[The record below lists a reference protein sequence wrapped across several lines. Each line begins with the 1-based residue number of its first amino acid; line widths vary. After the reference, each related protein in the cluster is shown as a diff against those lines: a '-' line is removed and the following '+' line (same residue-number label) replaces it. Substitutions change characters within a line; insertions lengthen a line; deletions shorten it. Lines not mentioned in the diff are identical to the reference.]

1 MIFLNPA
8 ILFGLLA
15 ASIPVII
22 HLFNLR
28 KLKKIE
34 FSTLAFLKELQKNK
48 IRKIKLK
55 QWILLALRVLIILFV
70 VMAFARPTLQS
81 VQIGGT
87 TSAAKTTAIFILD
100 DTFSMSVVDQKG
112 SYFNQSK
119 EIISQVISQLQEG
132 DEVGLILVSNPKV
145 ENRLT
150 SNFSEF
156 IKNVDQLDLSYSS
169 GDLNSAIVKAS
180 QLISES
186 KNFNKEIYVLSDFQ
200 KNKITKENLNN
211 DLSELLNVNVRLYTF
226 DLSDKDVFNLSVDEL
241 KINNQIFEKDKPVS
255 FSVTITNN
263 SNQDVNSAVVSIFMN
278 DERAAQKSFDVS
290 LGQSTIVE
298 IEAVPKITGFIDV
311 VTEIETDEIE
321 QDNKRF
327 ASLYIPEKISIGM
340 FSENPADLNFVDL
353 ALQTIG
359 EGKYTIEKKGLSQ
372 TTSQQLNKYQ
382 MIIVSTNSISSGIEQ
397 IKNYVRDGGG
407 LILFPASAPDAVKIN
422 QLYSQVGL
430 GINSSFVGKVNS
442 SDLKIKFDKTDFAH
456 PVFQN
461 IFQNEQKKKYES
473 PELNAYYRFSSTG
486 NQLIPL
492 VDGSA
497 FLSEYK
503 IGKGKIFV
511 FNSAPILSW
520 SDFPIKNIF
529 APLINKSVA
538 YLSSKDREENV
549 FLAGEEVNVSLKNT
563 NRSQLRIIKPNK
575 SEDFLNISENTGRDY
590 LSYSNTNIAGLYKF
604 YSGDNQIEDISIN
617 TNPTES
623 KTEYASKSDFEDYL
637 EQIKFAGKYVS
648 IDKESNIT
656 EKILQARFGAEL
668 WRYFLLVAIILAL
681 IEMTIARNAKKDLE
695 GLKSVE

>member
-70 VMAFARPTLQS
+70 VMAFARPALQS
-81 VQIGGT
+81 IQIGGT

-119 EIISQVISQLQEG
+119 EIISQVIAQLQEG
-132 DEVGLILVSNPKV
+132 DEVGLILVSAPKKG
-145 ENRLT
+145 NKLT
-150 SNFSEF
+150 SNLSEF
-156 IKNVDQLDLSYSS
+156 IKNIEQLDLSYSS

-200 KNKITKENLNN
+200 KNKITKENINS
-211 DLSELLNVNVRLYTF
+211 DLSEPLNESVRLYSF

-241 KINNQIFEKDKPVS
+241 KINNQIFEKDKPVN

-263 SNQDVNSAVVSIFMN
+263 SKQDVNSAVVSLFMD
-278 DERAAQKSFDVS
+278 DERAAQKSFDVNA
-290 LGQSTIVE
+290 GQSTIVD
-298 IEAVPKITGFIDV
+298 IEAAPKQTGYIDV
-311 VTEIETDEIE
+311 VAEIETDEIE

-327 ASLYIPEKISIGM
+327 ASLFIPEIISVGM
-340 FSENPADLNFVDL
+340 FAENPDDLTFVEL
-353 ALQTIG
+353 ALQTAG
-359 EGKYTIEKKGLSQ
+359 EGKYQIEKKNVNQ
-372 TTSQQLNKYQ
+372 INSQQLNKYQ
-382 MIIVSTNSISSGIEQ
+382 TIIITANSLVAGNEQ
-397 IKNYVRDGGG
+397 IKNYLKDGGG
-407 LILFPASAPDAVKIN
+407 LILFPSSAADAGKIN
-422 QLYSQVGL
+422 QLYSQLGL
-430 GINSSFVGKVNS
+430 RINTTFVGKVNG
-442 SDLKIKFDKTDFAH
+442 SDLKIKFDKTDFSH

-461 IFQNEQKKKYES
+461 IFQNEEKKKYES
-473 PELNAYYRFSSTG
+473 PELNAYYKISSAG
-486 NQLIPL
+486 NQIISL
-492 VDGSA
+492 VDGSS

-503 IGKGKIFV
+503 ISKGKIFV
-511 FNSAPILSW
+511 FNSVPVLSW
-520 SDFPIKNIF
+520 SDFPIKSIF

-538 YLSSKDREENV
+538 YLSSKERDENV
-549 FLAGEEVNVSLKNT
+549 FLAGEEVNVNLKST
-563 NRSQLRIIKPNK
+563 NLSQIKIMKPDNA
-575 SEDFLNISENTGRDY
+575 EEFINLSENSGRDY
-590 LSYSNTNIAGLYKF
+590 LAYSNTNIAGSYKF
-604 YSGDNQIEDISIN
+604 YSGDNQFENISIN
-617 TNPTES
+617 TDPSES
-623 KTEYASKSDFEDYL
+623 KTEYANESEFEDYL
-637 EQIKFAGKYVS
+637 KEIKFNGNYVS

-656 EKILQARFGAEL
+656 EKILQARFGSEL
-668 WRYFLLVAIILAL
+668 WRYFLLIAIILAL

-695 GLKSVE
+695 GIL